1 MANSARGIS
10 DADAGFA
17 NPGNGFTNRHGRIA
31 KKPRGARKLL
41 GIIGWI
47 DINKGEQE
55 QMTR

>member
-31 KKPRGARKLL
+31 EKQSGAETLL
-41 GIIGWI
+41 RIIGWGGI
-47 DINKGEQE
+47 KGVSIWIY
-55 QMTR
+55 